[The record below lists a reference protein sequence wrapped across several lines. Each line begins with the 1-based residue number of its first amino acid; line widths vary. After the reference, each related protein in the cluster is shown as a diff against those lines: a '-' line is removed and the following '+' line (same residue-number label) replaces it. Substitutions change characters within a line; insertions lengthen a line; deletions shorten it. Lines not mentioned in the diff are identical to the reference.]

1 MLYIDG
7 KIKYMHVSGI
17 SVIEEWAPGS
27 KREPFLEKWDEFIEQ
42 QNEFA
47 KTSAPSLK
55 TIRQTGPWPSIPV
68 EIAFVSSAF

>member
-27 KREPFLEKWDEFIEQ
+27 KREPFLEKWEEFIE
-42 QNEFA
+42 
-47 KTSAPSLK
+47 
-55 TIRQTGPWPSIPV
+55 
-68 EIAFVSSAF
+68 